1 MDGDIPA
8 TPAQL
13 LARLDELGIFSRT
26 LEHPPAFTVEEG
38 EKVMG
43 HLPGVHIKN
52 LFLCDAKEVM
62 WLVVAPWDRVIDL
75 KRLPSLI
82 GSARI
87 SFGSANRLNR
97 VLGVQPGS
105 VTPFAVINDKQRQV
119 RVILDAWM
127 MAQDIINAH
136 PLINT
141 MTTSLQSPD
150 LLKFFQA
157 TGHQPKLVN
166 LENQTVAGS
175 PRQLSPDSM

>member
-1 MDGDIPA
+1 MDGEAPV
-8 TPAQL
+8 TPPQL
-13 LARLDELGIFSRT
+13 LARIKALGIPFST

-75 KRLPSLI
+75 KRLPALI

-97 VLGVQPGS
+97 VLGVLPGS
-105 VTPFAVINDKQRQV
+105 VTPFAVINDRQHQV

-127 MAQDIINAH
+127 MGQDIINAH

-141 MTTSLQSPD
+141 MTTSLKSVD
-150 LLKFFQA
+150 LMRFFES
-157 TGHQPKLVN
+157 TGHQPRLVN
-166 LENQTVAGS
+166 LVG
-175 PRQLSPDSM
+175 

>member
-1 MDGDIPA
+1 MDGDTPM
-8 TPAQL
+8 TPARL
-13 LARLDELGIFSRT
+13 LARLDALGIRSST
-26 LEHPPAFTVEEG
+26 IEHPPAFTVEEG

-52 LFLCDAKEVM
+52 LFLCDAKEIM

-75 KRLPSLI
+75 KRLPAVI

-105 VTPFAVINDKQRQV
+105 VTPFAVINDKQHQV
-119 RVILDAWM
+119 RVVLDAWM
-127 MAQDIINAH
+127 MTQDIINAH

-141 MTTSLQSPD
+141 MTTSLKSAD
-150 LLKFFQA
+150 LLKFFEA
-157 TGHQPKLVN
+157 TGHQPRLVN
-166 LENQTVAGS
+166 LES
-175 PRQLSPDSM
+175 

>member
-1 MDGDIPA
+1 MDGDTPM
-8 TPAQL
+8 TPARL
-13 LARLDELGIFSRT
+13 LARLDALGIRSST
-26 LEHPPAFTVEEG
+26 IEHPPAFTVEEG

-52 LFLCDAKEVM
+52 LFLCDAKEIM

-75 KRLPSLI
+75 KRLPAVI

-105 VTPFAVINDKQRQV
+105 VTPFAVINDKQHQV
-119 RVILDAWM
+119 RVVLDAWM

-136 PLINT
+136 PLVNT
-141 MTTSLQSPD
+141 MTTSLKSAD
-150 LLKFFQA
+150 LLKFFEA
-157 TGHQPKLVN
+157 TGHQPRLVN
-166 LENQTVAGS
+166 LES
-175 PRQLSPDSM
+175 

>member
-1 MDGDIPA
+1 MDGAMPV

-13 LARLDELGIFSRT
+13 LARLEALGIPSST
-26 LEHPPAFTVEEG
+26 IEHPPAFTVAEG
-38 EKVMG
+38 EAVMG

-52 LFLCDAKEVM
+52 LFLRDAKESM

-75 KRLPSLI
+75 KRLPTLI

-105 VTPFAVINDKQRQV
+105 VTPFAVINDTQHQV

-127 MAQDIINAH
+127 MTQDIINAH

-141 MTTSLQSPD
+141 MTTSLTSSN
-150 LLKFFQA
+150 LLKFFKA
-157 TGHQPKLVN
+157 TGHTPRLID
-166 LENQTVAGS
+166 LEN
-175 PRQLSPDSM
+175 